1 MNGTFFAGLS
11 IRTRNREIMLPLLLF
26 PITIPALLAMVDATT
41 SVLTGE
47 ASPDFWIKLL
57 AVYDIVFTA
66 LCLLLFE
73 SVLNAE

>member
-1 MNGTFFAGLS
+1 
-11 IRTRNREIMLPLLLF
+11 MLPLLLF